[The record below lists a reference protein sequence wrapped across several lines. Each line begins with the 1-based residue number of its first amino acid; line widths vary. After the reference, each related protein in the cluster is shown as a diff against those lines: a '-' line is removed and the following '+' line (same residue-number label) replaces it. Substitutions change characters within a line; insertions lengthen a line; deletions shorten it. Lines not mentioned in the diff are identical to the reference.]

1 MDRQD
6 VFKLIDEE
14 RKYQEDIAC
23 PEVSLEGELLLLGD
37 YIDRARRAYA
47 DNFGDETETV
57 VRDTVRKIAAISV
70 RCIEN
75 YGAPSRQNPMPA
87 KGDLYIQQGS

>member
-1 MDRQD
+1 MDRLD
-6 VFKLIDEE
+6 AFKLIDEE

-23 PEVSLEGELLLLGD
+23 PKVSLEGELLLLGD

-47 DNFGDETETV
+47 ENFGDETESAA
-57 VRDTVRKIAAISV
+57 RDIVRKIAAISV

-75 YGAPSRQNPMPA
+75 HGAPERRVS
-87 KGDLYIQQGS
+87 QQVEQM